1 MCFPGAGSIF
11 DRLIQSLIDLPRL
24 FNTLRHLRPRQIAFQ
39 FFYRATGRLTQNGA
53 RTQVRRKVNS
63 PVLPPLE
70 PPVRDAA
77 SALPERLSEAG
88 FCFLNRTVKFPSS
101 GTIDWN
107 HAIHGKLWTY
117 NLNYFEFLR
126 QPDLDP
132 ATGQAL
138 IDSWIAAESTHR
150 DGWEPY
156 PTSLRLVNWLQFYRC
171 AELPVPGPVQAS
183 VARQYANLRRKIEYH
198 LGGNHLLENA
208 LALALTA
215 RYLNDQPG
223 TRRADRLL
231 YTELRTQ
238 YLPDGQHYERSVMYH
253 LVLLWRQLDVYSW
266 LRTDHSAGELKTAL
280 QRQLAWAN
288 YIITPDGRFPHFN
301 DSAPGIAPEWAAV
314 RKYAEALRLMAGGGG
329 ALHGPFGRGASH
341 RPDGPA
347 TASAGIRPTEESV
360 PTEGSYFVWQWA
372 ADTSEPRGSV
382 SAGTP
387 SPPHHFTP
395 SLWLDLAPIGPDPI
409 PGHAH
414 ADSLTFVLHCAGKPL
429 IIDPAV
435 STYEKNARRAWER
448 STRAHNTVTVDGDRN
463 SSEVWGGF
471 RVGRRARTTLLA
483 AGADYLSASHDGFPA
498 TVHRR
503 SFVLTDGTLRITD
516 LLSGRHT
523 EGTARLHF
531 APGLVPFLNG
541 TVLTVG
547 PATINFTGAE
557 SIELFDYQAAVGWNE
572 LRPARGVAVVFSD
585 SLTTEV
591 SGLVEGL

>member
-1 MCFPGAGSIF
+1 MPAGRTTYLVHLNF
-11 DRLIQSLIDLPRL
+11 RRL
-24 FNTLRHLRPRQIAFQ
+24 FRTVHYLRPRQLYYQ
-39 FFYRATGRLTQNGA
+39 LLYRLSGRLVQNGA
-53 RTQVRRKVNS
+53 RAQVRS
-63 PVLPPLE
+63 SLGAGAVLPPL
-70 PPVRDAA
+70 PVDAAIANALPVR
-77 SALPERLSEAG
+77 LTEAG
-88 FCFLNRTVKFPSS
+88 FCFLNRTLRFTSFA
-101 GTIDWN
+101 GIDWN
-107 HAIHGKLWTY
+107 HPDHGKLWTY
-117 NLNYFEFLR
+117 NLNYFEYLR
-126 QPDLDP
+126 QPGLDP
-132 ATGQAL
+132 DVGEQL
-138 IDSWIAAESTHR
+138 IGSWVTHEDTHA

-156 PTSLRLVNWLQFYRC
+156 PTSLRLVNWLQFYRSLGKP
-171 AELPVPGPVQAS
+171 LPARVHGS
-183 VARQYANLRRKIEYH
+183 VRRQYVSLWRKLEYH

-314 RKYAEALRLMAGGGG
+314 RKYAEALRLMIGGGG

-382 SAGTP
+382 SAGTA
-387 SPPHHFTP
+387 SPPHPFTP